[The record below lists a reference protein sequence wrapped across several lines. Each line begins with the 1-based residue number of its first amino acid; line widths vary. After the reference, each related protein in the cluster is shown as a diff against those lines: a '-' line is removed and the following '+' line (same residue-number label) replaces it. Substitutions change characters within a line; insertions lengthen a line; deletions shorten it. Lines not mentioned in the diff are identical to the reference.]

1 MNLISKNFGRMAA
14 SAVVL
19 ASLAA
24 CGSSISDGATT
35 TAVTGTVAGI
45 GNLPDQGSVTSIAQ
59 TPETTTP
66 VESRPLT
73 VGELSDGP
81 RLLMI
86 GDSILAAVSRRY
98 SNMACD
104 RLVPMGWQVA
114 VEAER
119 GRFID
124 LGLRIVKK
132 KLPQGFDAAVLFLG
146 TNYGK
151 KQDIYQEYLDKILD
165 ELAPR
170 PVIILTA
177 TEYKPF
183 MQEVNAVIEEEVRT
197 RDNLWLVDWRE
208 ISKTPG
214 VLWKDGIHPVDAGNV
229 LLMDSIIS
237 VLGNAPGGEPGECL
251 KVEFKD
257 DAPLSNLPTIAPG
270 VETTV
275 ASETTST
282 LANTST
288 TVPTSSTVVSA
299 TTTTAPLTTSAPT
312 TTTAPPA
319 TSAPATTT
327 APPITSAP
335 TTTSPPSP

>member
-1 MNLISKNFGRMAA
+1 MNFSRDNLRRCAALTVFLI
-14 SAVVL
+14 AVV
-19 ASLAA
+19 A
-24 CGSSISDGATT
+24 CGSSGSDGVTT
-35 TAVTGTVAGI
+35 TAVNGTVAGV
-45 GNLPDQGSVTSIAQ
+45 GNLPDQVS
-59 TPETTTP
+59 TTP
-66 VESRPLT
+66 VDPASLTSAPIGSRPLT
-73 VGELSDGP
+73 VGELSNGP

-86 GDSILAAVSRRY
+86 GDSIFAAVSRRF

-104 RLVPMGWQVA
+104 RLVPLGWQVA

-151 KQDIYQEYLDKILD
+151 KQDVYKEYLDKILD

-183 MQEVNAVIEEEVRT
+183 IQEVNTVIEEEVRT
-197 RDNLWLVDWRE
+197 RDNVWLVDWRE

-229 LLMDSIIS
+229 LLMNSIIE
-237 VLGNAPGGEPGECL
+237 VLGNAPGSDPGECL
-251 KVEFKD
+251 KVEFKE
-257 DAPLSNLPTIAPG
+257 DAPLSNLPTIVPE
-270 VETTV
+270 VETPLV
-275 ASETTST
+275 DSTST
-282 LANTST
+282 SVVATST
-288 TVPTSSTVVSA
+288 TELTSSTIAVSTTTTPVA
-299 TTTTAPLTTSAPT
+299 TTTPTISTTSGP
-312 TTTAPPA
+312 
-319 TSAPATTT
+319 
-327 APPITSAP
+327 
-335 TTTSPPSP
+335 

>member
-1 MNLISKNFGRMAA
+1 MKFLQGQSSR
-14 SAVVL
+14 SAVL
-19 ASLAA
+19 AALLLIAVA
-24 CGSSISDGATT
+24 CGSSDSDGATT
-35 TAVTGTVAGI
+35 TAANGTVAGI
-45 GNLPDQGSVTSIAQ
+45 GNLPDQVS
-59 TPETTTP
+59 TTTVDP
-66 VESRPLT
+66 SSETSAPIQSRPLT
-73 VGELSDGP
+73 VGELSNGP

-86 GDSILAAVSRRY
+86 GDSIFAAVSRRY

-132 KLPQGFDAAVLFLG
+132 KLPQGFDAAILFLG

-151 KQDIYQEYLDKILD
+151 KQDVYKEYLDKILD

-183 MQEVNAVIEEEVRT
+183 MQEVNAVIEEQVRT

-214 VLWKDGIHPVDAGNV
+214 VLWRDGIHPVDAGNV
-229 LLMDSIIS
+229 VLMDSIIE
-237 VLGNAPGGEPGECL
+237 VLGNAPGSDPGECL
-251 KVEFKD
+251 KVEFKE
-257 DAPLSNLPTIAPG
+257 DAPLSNLPTIVPG
-270 VETTV
+270 VETTIVDSSSTSVV
-275 ASETTST
+275 A
-282 LANTST
+282 TST
-288 TVPTSSTVVSA
+288 TVPTSSTLPDS
-299 TTTTAPLTTSAPT
+299 TTAPTIPTTS
-312 TTTAPPA
+312 
-319 TSAPATTT
+319 
-327 APPITSAP
+327 
-335 TTTSPPSP
+335 SP

>member
-1 MNLISKNFGRMAA
+1 MRFSRNNLRRS
-14 SAVVL
+14 SVL
-19 ASLAA
+19 AVLLIAA
-24 CGSSISDGATT
+24 VSCGSSGSDGATT
-35 TAVTGTVAGI
+35 TAVNGTVAGI
-45 GNLPDQGSVTSIAQ
+45 GNLPDQASTTAVGSPGQTSS
-59 TPETTTP
+59 P
-66 VESRPLT
+66 VESRPIT
-73 VGELSDGP
+73 VGELSNGP

-86 GDSILAAVSRRY
+86 GDSIFAAVSRRY

-104 RLVPMGWQVA
+104 RLVPLGWQVA

-151 KQDIYQEYLDKILD
+151 KQDVYKEYLDKILD

-183 MQEVNAVIEEEVRT
+183 IQEVNAVIEEEVKT

-214 VLWKDGIHPVDAGNV
+214 TLWKDGIHPVDAGNV
-229 LLMDSIIS
+229 LLMDSIIQ
-237 VLGNAPGGEPGECL
+237 VLGNAPGGDPGECL

-270 VETTV
+270 VETTL
-275 ASETTST
+275 ADSTST
-282 LANTST
+282 SVVVAST
-288 TVPTSSTVVSA
+288 TVPSSSTLPTS
-299 TTTTAPLTTSAPT
+299 TTAPTV
-312 TTTAPPA
+312 
-319 TSAPATTT
+319 
-327 APPITSAP
+327 
-335 TTTSPPSP
+335 TTTSNP

>member
-1 MNLISKNFGRMAA
+1 MKFLQGQSSR
-14 SAVVL
+14 SAVL
-19 ASLAA
+19 AALLLIAVA
-24 CGSSISDGATT
+24 CGSSDSDGATT
-35 TAVTGTVAGI
+35 TAANGTVAGI
-45 GNLPDQGSVTSIAQ
+45 GNLPDQVS
-59 TPETTTP
+59 TTTVDP
-66 VESRPLT
+66 SSETSAPIQSRPLT
-73 VGELSDGP
+73 VGELSNGP

-86 GDSILAAVSRRY
+86 GDSIFAAVSRRY

-132 KLPQGFDAAVLFLG
+132 KLPQGFDAAILFLG

-151 KQDIYQEYLDKILD
+151 KQDVYKEYLDKILD

-183 MQEVNAVIEEEVRT
+183 MQEVNAVIEEQVRT

-214 VLWKDGIHPVDAGNV
+214 VLWRDGIHPVDAGNV
-229 LLMDSIIS
+229 VLMDSIIE
-237 VLGNAPGGEPGECL
+237 VLGNAPGSDPGECL
-251 KVEFKD
+251 KVEFKE
-257 DAPLSNLPTIAPG
+257 DAPLSNLPTIVPG
-270 VETTV
+270 VETTIVDSSSTSEV
-275 ASETTST
+275 ATSM
-282 LANTST
+282 
-288 TVPTSSTVVSA
+288 TVPTSSTLPAS
-299 TTTTAPLTTSAPT
+299 TTAPTIPTTS
-312 TTTAPPA
+312 
-319 TSAPATTT
+319 
-327 APPITSAP
+327 
-335 TTTSPPSP
+335 SP

>member
-1 MNLISKNFGRMAA
+1 MKLLQHRSSR
-14 SAVVL
+14 SAVL
-19 ASLAA
+19 AALLLAAVA
-24 CGSSISDGATT
+24 CGSSDSDGVT
-35 TAVTGTVAGI
+35 TAAANGTVAGI
-45 GNLPDQGSVTSIAQ
+45 GNLPDQVSTTAVDPSSQTSAPIQ
-59 TPETTTP
+59 
-66 VESRPLT
+66 SRPLT
-73 VGELSDGP
+73 VGELSNGP

-86 GDSILAAVSRRY
+86 GDSIFAAVSRRY

-151 KQDIYQEYLDKILD
+151 KQDVYKEYLDKILD

-177 TEYKPF
+177 TEYEPF

-214 VLWKDGIHPVDAGNV
+214 VLWRDGIHPVDAGNV
-229 LLMDSIIS
+229 VLMDSIIE
-237 VLGNAPGGEPGECL
+237 VLGNAPGSDPGECL
-251 KVEFKD
+251 KVEFKE
-257 DAPLSNLPTIAPG
+257 DAPLSNLPTIVPG
-270 VETTV
+270 VETTIVDSSSTSVV
-275 ASETTST
+275 A
-282 LANTST
+282 TST
-288 TVPTSSTVVSA
+288 TVPTSSTLPAS
-299 TTTTAPLTTSAPT
+299 TTAPTAPT
-312 TTTAPPA
+312 T
-319 TSAPATTT
+319 S
-327 APPITSAP
+327 
-335 TTTSPPSP
+335 SP

>member
-1 MNLISKNFGRMAA
+1 MKSLSQNFGRMAVI
-14 SAVVL
+14 AVLL
-19 ASLAA
+19 ASVAA

-59 TPETTTP
+59 TSETTTP

-86 GDSILAAVSRRY
+86 GDSILAGVSRRY
-98 SNMACD
+98 SNLACD

-124 LGLRIVKK
+124 LGLRIVEQ

-151 KQDIYQEYLDKILD
+151 KQDVYQEYLDKILD
-165 ELAPR
+165 QLAPR

-183 MQEVNAVIEEEVRT
+183 MREVNAVIEEEVRT

-214 VLWKDGIHPVDAGNV
+214 ALWKDGIHPVDEGNA
-229 LLMDSIIS
+229 LLMDSIIE
-237 VLGNAPGGEPGECL
+237 VLGNAPGDVPGECL

-257 DAPLSNLPTIAPG
+257 DAPLSNLVPIPG
-270 VETTV
+270 SVETTV
-275 ASETTST
+275 ADS
-282 LANTST
+282 TST
-288 TVPTSSTVVSA
+288 TLVESGGSMPSSSTIVG
-299 TTTTAPLTTSAPT
+299 TTTTLPTVT
-312 TTTAPPA
+312 TTPA
-319 TSAPATTT
+319 G
-327 APPITSAP
+327 
-335 TTTSPPSP
+335 

>member
-1 MNLISKNFGRMAA
+1 MKFLQRQSSR
-14 SAVVL
+14 SAVLVAL
-19 ASLAA
+19 LLVAVA
-24 CGSSISDGATT
+24 CGSSDSDGATT
-35 TAVTGTVAGI
+35 TAANGTVAGI
-45 GNLPDQGSVTSIAQ
+45 GNLPDQVSTTAVNPSSETSAPIQ
-59 TPETTTP
+59 
-66 VESRPLT
+66 SRPLT
-73 VGELSDGP
+73 VGELSNGP

-86 GDSILAAVSRRY
+86 GDSIFAAVSRRY

-151 KQDIYQEYLDKILD
+151 KQDVYKEYLDKILD

-183 MQEVNAVIEEEVRT
+183 MQEVNAVIEEQVRT

-229 LLMDSIIS
+229 VLMDSIIE
-237 VLGNAPGGEPGECL
+237 VLGNAPGSDPGECL
-251 KVEFKD
+251 KVEFKE
-257 DAPLSNLPTIAPG
+257 DAPLSNLPTIVPG
-270 VETTV
+270 VETTIVDSSSTSEV
-275 ASETTST
+275 A
-282 LANTST
+282 TST
-288 TVPTSSTVVSA
+288 TVPTSSTLPAS
-299 TTTTAPLTTSAPT
+299 TTAPTIPTTS
-312 TTTAPPA
+312 
-319 TSAPATTT
+319 
-327 APPITSAP
+327 
-335 TTTSPPSP
+335 SP

>member
-1 MNLISKNFGRMAA
+1 MAVITTLLL
-14 SAVVL
+14 SV
-19 ASLAA
+19 AA

-45 GNLPDQGSVTSIAQ
+45 GNLPVQVSTTAADSSSETSALNQ
-59 TPETTTP
+59 
-66 VESRPLT
+66 SRLLT

-86 GDSILAAVSRRY
+86 GDSIFTAVSRRS
-98 SNMACD
+98 SNMACE
-104 RLVPMGWQVA
+104 RLVPLGWQVA

-132 KLPQGFDAAVLFLG
+132 KLPQGFDAAVLFIG

-151 KQDIYQEYLDKILD
+151 KQDVYQETLDKILD

-214 VLWKDGIHPVDAGNV
+214 VLSRDGIHPVDAGNV
-229 LLMDSIIS
+229 VLMDSIIS

-257 DAPLSNLPTIAPG
+257 DAPLSNLPKVAPG

-275 ASETTST
+275 STETTST
-282 LANTST
+282 LVDSTTTVPTSSTVVSATTTTAPT

-299 TTTTAPLTTSAPT
+299 TTTTAPLA
-312 TTTAPPA
+312 
-319 TSAPATTT
+319 
-327 APPITSAP
+327 TSAP

>member
-1 MNLISKNFGRMAA
+1 MKSTSQNFGRMA
-14 SAVVL
+14 VITTLL
-19 ASLAA
+19 ASVAA

-45 GNLPDQGSVTSIAQ
+45 GNLPVQVSTTAADSSSETSALNQ
-59 TPETTTP
+59 
-66 VESRPLT
+66 SRLLT

-86 GDSILAAVSRRY
+86 GDSIFTAVSRRS
-98 SNMACD
+98 SNMACE
-104 RLVPMGWQVA
+104 RLVPLGWQVA

-124 LGLRIVKK
+124 LGLRIVNK

-214 VLWKDGIHPVDAGNV
+214 VLSKDGIHPVDAGNV
-229 LLMDSIIS
+229 VLMDSIIN

-251 KVEFKD
+251 KVEFKN
-257 DAPLSNLPTIAPG
+257 DAPLSNLPTVAPG

-275 ASETTST
+275 ATETTST
-282 LANTST
+282 LVDSATTVPTSSTVVSATTTTAPT

-299 TTTTAPLTTSAPT
+299 TTTTAPLA
-312 TTTAPPA
+312 
-319 TSAPATTT
+319 
-327 APPITSAP
+327 TSAP

>member
-1 MNLISKNFGRMAA
+1 MKFLQGQSSR
-14 SAVVL
+14 SAVLVAL
-19 ASLAA
+19 LLIAVA
-24 CGSSISDGATT
+24 CGSSDSDGATT
-35 TAVTGTVAGI
+35 TAANGTVAGI
-45 GNLPDQGSVTSIAQ
+45 GNLPDQVS
-59 TPETTTP
+59 TTTVDP
-66 VESRPLT
+66 SSETSAPIQSRPLT
-73 VGELSDGP
+73 VGELSNGP

-86 GDSILAAVSRRY
+86 GDSIFAAVSRRY

-151 KQDIYQEYLDKILD
+151 KQDVYKEYLDKILD

-183 MQEVNAVIEEEVRT
+183 MQEVNAVIEEQVRT

-214 VLWKDGIHPVDAGNV
+214 VLWRDGIHPVDAGNV
-229 LLMDSIIS
+229 VLMDSIIE
-237 VLGNAPGGEPGECL
+237 VLGNAPGNDPGECL
-251 KVEFKD
+251 KVEFKE
-257 DAPLSNLPTIAPG
+257 DAPLSNLPTIVPG
-270 VETTV
+270 VETTIVDSSSTSVV
-275 ASETTST
+275 A
-282 LANTST
+282 TST
-288 TVPTSSTVVSA
+288 TVPTSSTLPDS
-299 TTTTAPLTTSAPT
+299 TTAPTIPTTS
-312 TTTAPPA
+312 
-319 TSAPATTT
+319 
-327 APPITSAP
+327 
-335 TTTSPPSP
+335 SP

>member
-1 MNLISKNFGRMAA
+1 MKFLQGQSSR
-14 SAVVL
+14 SAVLVAL
-19 ASLAA
+19 LLIAVA
-24 CGSSISDGATT
+24 CGSSDSDGATT
-35 TAVTGTVAGI
+35 TAANGTVAGI
-45 GNLPDQGSVTSIAQ
+45 GNLPDQVS
-59 TPETTTP
+59 TTTVDP
-66 VESRPLT
+66 SSETSAPIQSRPLT
-73 VGELSDGP
+73 VGELSNGP

-86 GDSILAAVSRRY
+86 GDSIFAAVSRRY

-132 KLPQGFDAAVLFLG
+132 KLPQGFDAAILFLG

-151 KQDIYQEYLDKILD
+151 KQDVYKEYLDKILD

-183 MQEVNAVIEEEVRT
+183 MQEVNAVIEEQVRT

-214 VLWKDGIHPVDAGNV
+214 VLWRDGIHPVDAGNV
-229 LLMDSIIS
+229 VLMDSIIE
-237 VLGNAPGGEPGECL
+237 VLGNAPGSDPGECL
-251 KVEFKD
+251 KVEFKE
-257 DAPLSNLPTIAPG
+257 DAPLSNLPTIVPG
-270 VETTV
+270 VETTIVDSSSTSVV
-275 ASETTST
+275 A
-282 LANTST
+282 TST
-288 TVPTSSTVVSA
+288 TVPTSSTLPDS
-299 TTTTAPLTTSAPT
+299 TTAPTIPTTS
-312 TTTAPPA
+312 
-319 TSAPATTT
+319 
-327 APPITSAP
+327 
-335 TTTSPPSP
+335 SP

>member
-1 MNLISKNFGRMAA
+1 MKFLQGQSSR
-14 SAVVL
+14 SAVL
-19 ASLAA
+19 AALLLIAVA
-24 CGSSISDGATT
+24 CGSSDSDGATT
-35 TAVTGTVAGI
+35 TAANGTVAGI
-45 GNLPDQGSVTSIAQ
+45 GNLPDQVS
-59 TPETTTP
+59 TTTVDP
-66 VESRPLT
+66 SSETSAPIQSRPLT
-73 VGELSDGP
+73 VGELSNGP

-86 GDSILAAVSRRY
+86 GDSIFAAVSRRY

-132 KLPQGFDAAVLFLG
+132 KLPQGFDAAILFLG

-151 KQDIYQEYLDKILD
+151 KQDVYKEYLDKILD

-183 MQEVNAVIEEEVRT
+183 MQEVNAVIEEQVRT

-214 VLWKDGIHPVDAGNV
+214 VLWRDGIHPVDAGNV
-229 LLMDSIIS
+229 VLMDSIIE
-237 VLGNAPGGEPGECL
+237 VLGNAPGNDPGECL
-251 KVEFKD
+251 KVEFKE
-257 DAPLSNLPTIAPG
+257 DAPLSNLPTIVPG
-270 VETTV
+270 VETTIVDSSSTSVV
-275 ASETTST
+275 A
-282 LANTST
+282 TST
-288 TVPTSSTVVSA
+288 TVPTSSTLPDS
-299 TTTTAPLTTSAPT
+299 TTAPTIPTTS
-312 TTTAPPA
+312 
-319 TSAPATTT
+319 
-327 APPITSAP
+327 
-335 TTTSPPSP
+335 SP

>member
-1 MNLISKNFGRMAA
+1 MSFSRHNTRRSSVLAVLLI
-14 SAVVL
+14 AVV
-19 ASLAA
+19 S
-24 CGSSISDGATT
+24 CGSSSSNGATT
-35 TAVTGTVAGI
+35 TAVSGTVAGI
-45 GNLPDQGSVTSIAQ
+45 GNLPDQVSTTAVNSVSETS
-59 TPETTTP
+59 TSL
-66 VESRPLT
+66 ESRPLT

-86 GDSILAAVSRRY
+86 GDSIFAAVSRRY

-104 RLVPMGWQVA
+104 RLVPLGWQVA

-124 LGLRIVKK
+124 LGLRIVKQ

-151 KQDIYQEYLDKILD
+151 KQDIYKEYLDKILD
-165 ELAPR
+165 QLAPR

-183 MQEVNAVIEEEVRT
+183 IQEVNAVIEEEVKT

-214 VLWKDGIHPVDAGNV
+214 TLWKDGIHPVDAGNV
-229 LLMDSIIS
+229 LLMDSIIK
-237 VLGNAPGGEPGECL
+237 VLGNAPGGAPGECL

-257 DAPLSNLPTIAPG
+257 DAPLTNAPPVVTA
-270 VETTV
+270 VETTLVDSSSTSVV
-275 ASETTST
+275 ATST
-282 LANTST
+282 TAPTGS
-288 TVPTSSTVVSA
+288 TVPTS
-299 TTTTAPLTTSAPT
+299 TTAPTIPT
-312 TTTAPPA
+312 TPAP
-319 TSAPATTT
+319 
-327 APPITSAP
+327 
-335 TTTSPPSP
+335 

>member
-1 MNLISKNFGRMAA
+1 
-14 SAVVL
+14 
-19 ASLAA
+19 
-24 CGSSISDGATT
+24 
-35 TAVTGTVAGI
+35 
-45 GNLPDQGSVTSIAQ
+45 
-59 TPETTTP
+59 
-66 VESRPLT
+66 
-73 VGELSDGP
+73 
-81 RLLMI
+81 
-86 GDSILAAVSRRY
+86 
-98 SNMACD
+98 
-104 RLVPMGWQVA
+104 MGWQVA

-124 LGLRIVKK
+124 LGLRIVNK

-151 KQDIYQEYLDKILD
+151 KQDVYQEYLDKILD

-257 DAPLSNLPTIAPG
+257 DAPLSNLPTIVPG

-275 ASETTST
+275 ATETTST
-282 LANTST
+282 LANSAT
-288 TVPTSSTVVSA
+288 TVPTSSTVVNT
-299 TTTTAPLTTSAPT
+299 TTTTAPL
-312 TTTAPPA
+312 A
-319 TSAPATTT
+319 TP
-327 APPITSAP
+327 AP

>member
-1 MNLISKNFGRMAA
+1 MKSLSQNFGRMAVI
-14 SAVVL
+14 AVLL
-19 ASLAA
+19 ASVAA

-59 TPETTTP
+59 TSETTTP

-86 GDSILAAVSRRY
+86 GDSILAGVSRRY
-98 SNMACD
+98 SNLACD

-124 LGLRIVKK
+124 LGLRIVEQ

-151 KQDIYQEYLDKILD
+151 KQDVYQEYLDKILD
-165 ELAPR
+165 QLAPR

-183 MQEVNAVIEEEVRT
+183 MREVNAVIEEEVRT

-214 VLWKDGIHPVDAGNV
+214 ALWKDGIHPVDEGNA
-229 LLMDSIIS
+229 LLMDSIIEA
-237 VLGNAPGGEPGECL
+237 LGSAPGDVPGECL

-257 DAPLSNLPTIAPG
+257 DAPLSNLVPIPG
-270 VETTV
+270 SVETTV
-275 ASETTST
+275 ADS
-282 LANTST
+282 TST
-288 TVPTSSTVVSA
+288 TLVESGGSMPSSSTIVG
-299 TTTTAPLTTSAPT
+299 TTTTLPTVT
-312 TTTAPPA
+312 TTPA
-319 TSAPATTT
+319 G
-327 APPITSAP
+327 
-335 TTTSPPSP
+335 

>member
-1 MNLISKNFGRMAA
+1 MAVI
-14 SAVVL
+14 AVLL
-19 ASLAA
+19 ASVAA

-59 TPETTTP
+59 TSETTTP

-86 GDSILAAVSRRY
+86 GDSILAGVSRRY
-98 SNMACD
+98 SNLACD

-124 LGLRIVKK
+124 LGLRIVEQ

-151 KQDIYQEYLDKILD
+151 KQDVYQEYLDKILD
-165 ELAPR
+165 QLAPR

-183 MQEVNAVIEEEVRT
+183 MREVNAVIEEEVRT

-214 VLWKDGIHPVDAGNV
+214 ALWKDGIHPVDEGNA
-229 LLMDSIIS
+229 LLMDSIIE
-237 VLGNAPGGEPGECL
+237 VLGNAPGDVPGECL

-257 DAPLSNLPTIAPG
+257 DAPLSNLVPIPG
-270 VETTV
+270 SVETTV
-275 ASETTST
+275 ADS
-282 LANTST
+282 TST
-288 TVPTSSTVVSA
+288 TLVESGGSMPSSSTIVG
-299 TTTTAPLTTSAPT
+299 TTTTLPTVT
-312 TTTAPPA
+312 TTPA
-319 TSAPATTT
+319 G
-327 APPITSAP
+327 
-335 TTTSPPSP
+335 

>member
-1 MNLISKNFGRMAA
+1 MNFSRDNLRRCAALTVFLI
-14 SAVVL
+14 AVV
-19 ASLAA
+19 A
-24 CGSSISDGATT
+24 CGSSGSDGVTT
-35 TAVTGTVAGI
+35 TAVNGTVAGV
-45 GNLPDQGSVTSIAQ
+45 GNLPDQVS
-59 TPETTTP
+59 TTP
-66 VESRPLT
+66 VDPASLTSAPIGSRPLT
-73 VGELSDGP
+73 VGELSNGP

-86 GDSILAAVSRRY
+86 GDSIFAAVSRRY

-104 RLVPMGWQVA
+104 RLVPLGWQVA

-151 KQDIYQEYLDKILD
+151 KQDVYKEYLDKILD

-183 MQEVNAVIEEEVRT
+183 IQEVNTVIEEEVRT
-197 RDNLWLVDWRE
+197 RDNVWLVDWRE

-229 LLMDSIIS
+229 LLMNSIIE
-237 VLGNAPGGEPGECL
+237 VLGNAPGSDPGECL
-251 KVEFKD
+251 KVEFKE
-257 DAPLSNLPTIAPG
+257 DAPLSNLPTIVPE
-270 VETTV
+270 VETTLV
-275 ASETTST
+275 DSTST
-282 LANTST
+282 SVVATST
-288 TVPTSSTVVSA
+288 TELTSSTIAVSTTTTPVA
-299 TTTTAPLTTSAPT
+299 TTTPTIST
-312 TTTAPPA
+312 TTGP
-319 TSAPATTT
+319 
-327 APPITSAP
+327 
-335 TTTSPPSP
+335 

>member
-1 MNLISKNFGRMAA
+1 MKFLQRQSSR
-14 SAVVL
+14 SAL
-19 ASLAA
+19 LAA
-24 CGSSISDGATT
+24 LLLVTVGCGSSDSDGATT
-35 TAVTGTVAGI
+35 TAANGTVAGI
-45 GNLPDQGSVTSIAQ
+45 GNLPDQVSTTAVDPSSETSAPIQ
-59 TPETTTP
+59 
-66 VESRPLT
+66 SRPLT
-73 VGELSDGP
+73 VGELSNGP

-86 GDSILAAVSRRY
+86 GDSIFAAVSRRY

-151 KQDIYQEYLDKILD
+151 KQDVYKEYLDKILD

-183 MQEVNAVIEEEVRT
+183 MQEVNAVIEEQVRT

-229 LLMDSIIS
+229 VLMDSIIE
-237 VLGNAPGGEPGECL
+237 VLGNAPGSDPGECL
-251 KVEFKD
+251 KVEFKE
-257 DAPLSNLPTIAPG
+257 DAPLSNLPTIVPG
-270 VETTV
+270 VETTIVDSSSTSVV
-275 ASETTST
+275 A
-282 LANTST
+282 TST
-288 TVPTSSTVVSA
+288 TVPTSSTVPDS
-299 TTTTAPLTTSAPT
+299 TTAPTVPTTS
-312 TTTAPPA
+312 
-319 TSAPATTT
+319 
-327 APPITSAP
+327 
-335 TTTSPPSP
+335 SP

>member
-1 MNLISKNFGRMAA
+1 
-14 SAVVL
+14 
-19 ASLAA
+19 
-24 CGSSISDGATT
+24 
-35 TAVTGTVAGI
+35 
-45 GNLPDQGSVTSIAQ
+45 
-59 TPETTTP
+59 
-66 VESRPLT
+66 
-73 VGELSDGP
+73 
-81 RLLMI
+81 
-86 GDSILAAVSRRY
+86 
-98 SNMACD
+98 MACE
-104 RLVPMGWQVA
+104 RLVPLGWQVA

-151 KQDIYQEYLDKILD
+151 KQDVYQETLDKILD
-165 ELAPR
+165 EMAPR

-214 VLWKDGIHPVDAGNV
+214 VLSRDGIHPVDAGNV
-229 LLMDSIIS
+229 VLMDSIIS

-257 DAPLSNLPTIAPG
+257 DAPLSNLPTVAPG

-275 ASETTST
+275 STETTST
-282 LANTST
+282 LVDSTTTVPTSSTVVSATTTTAPT

-299 TTTTAPLTTSAPT
+299 TTTTAPLA
-312 TTTAPPA
+312 
-319 TSAPATTT
+319 
-327 APPITSAP
+327 TSAP